1 MTRELPVADEYYRR
15 VARLILSRH
24 PPPDLREA
32 IVLLPSY
39 HAAAPLAAAL
49 AAVAGVPA
57 LLLPQMTTLG
67 DLAQGVAQDGT
78 VQPDTQRIA
87 TLYQVLRDK
96 DWFADANLWSLSREL
111 LALMDE
117 LTRQRV
123 ALPESVDDFAERLRQ
138 AYQAQSCQAMQFEAR
153 VVHELWYAMAASG
166 DADASSAY
174 QMRLGLLAQQLDQ
187 PLYVLQTCDPDA
199 PEARFLDACRERIP
213 VEIFDLREMAAQDAS
228 CAMIAAA
235 LRPQQDADLL
245 GTAAAMQR
253 CAEFGRNG
261 RELFLFGA
269 QGMEQEAMAADLQVR
284 RWLLEGRR
292 SIAVVVQDRLVA
304 RRLRA
309 LLERAEVQ
317 VQDETGWTF
326 ATLSVSTVLIRW
338 LEALQGDFYYHD
350 LLDLFRSPFL
360 FADNPAQ
367 RRQAAGLFEQ
377 LVRRHG
383 VISDLEA
390 YISVA
395 QTKAPELVVP
405 LVRFRQAAL
414 AMKARTAKL
423 SSWLAALHESLGI
436 LGIVQG
442 WQQDAAGQQLLQLLA
457 LWQQELGGDAANFGF
472 SEWRSWLAQQ
482 LDLNTYR
489 DVSVDS
495 PVLFTHL
502 PATRWRSFD
511 AVLLLGSDAAHLPA
525 PVNAG
530 QWFNDAVRISLGLP
544 HSGVQQERVRDD
556 LLSLLAL
563 NDCVLV
569 TWQAARDGE
578 PNLLSPHFEM
588 LRALHLLAYGRD
600 LMNRELA
607 GVLESAQVRTEDGA
621 MPRRE
626 SAMPRPAVVPELIP
640 QKISPSGY
648 NSLVACPY
656 QYFARH
662 VLHLNE
668 LDEVRE
674 ELDKRDYG
682 TWVHAVLQ
690 RFHEQLPVV
699 SGRDDAE
706 SVLQRISRE
715 VFADALA
722 HDYLAQGWLLR
733 WQEQIPRY
741 LCWQRENEAAGWRHL
756 ASEQPFRVDV
766 AENLQLTGRLDRV
779 DADALDPGRLLVLD
793 YKTQSVQS
801 LKGKLKEP
809 GEDVQLACYA
819 HVRQA
824 HVASFISLEDEVV
837 AVSAEGEIDELARLN
852 IERLNTVFG
861 QIRSGAGMPAHGAEK
876 ICGYCEMRGLCRRG
890 EWESSDDEGRVKGEE
905 GRVKGDGRG

>member
-1 MTRELPVADEYYRR
+1 MANAEPDVAARFYRGA
-15 VARLILSRH
+15 ARLILSRH
-24 PPPDLREA
+24 PPPDLRGA
-32 IVLLPSY
+32 IVLLPNY
-39 HAAAPLAAAL
+39 HAAAPLAKAL
-49 AAVAGVPA
+49 ASVAGLPA
-57 LLLPQMTTLG
+57 LLLPQMVTLG
-67 DLAQGVAQDGT
+67 DLLQRFVPDQP
-78 VQPDTQRIA
+78 VLPDTQRIA

-117 LTRQRV
+117 LTRHRV
-123 ALPESVDDFAERLRQ
+123 ALPESAEDFADRLKL
-138 AYQAQSCQAMQFEAR
+138 AYQAQDCQALQFEAR

-166 DADASSAY
+166 EADSCSAY
-174 QMRLGLLAQQLDQ
+174 QMRLGLLAQRLDQ
-187 PLYVLQTCDPDA
+187 PLYVLQSCSPDA

-213 VEIFDLREMAAQDAS
+213 VEIFDLPGMAAQDAS
-228 CAMIAAA
+228 CALIHAA
-235 LRPQQDADLL
+235 LRVQPGADLL
-245 GTAAAMQR
+245 GTAAAMDGSG
-253 CAEFGRNG
+253 ELGRNG
-261 RELFLFGA
+261 RMLRLFGA

-284 RWLLEGRR
+284 RWLLDGKR

-309 LLERAEVQ
+309 LLERAAIQ

-326 ATLSVSTVLIRW
+326 ATLSISTVLMRW

-350 LLDLFRSPFL
+350 LLDLLKSPFL

-367 RRQAAGLFEQ
+367 RKQAAFLFEQ
-377 LVRRHG
+377 MVRKHG
-383 VISDLEA
+383 VISDLAA

-395 QTKAPELVVP
+395 QRKAPELVLP
-405 LVRFRQAAL
+405 LARFRQAAL
-414 AMKARTAKL
+414 AMKARSARL
-423 SSWLAALHESLGI
+423 SSWIAALQQSLEI

-442 WQQDAAGQQLLQLLA
+442 WQQDAAGQQLLQLFA
-457 LWQQELGGDAANFGF
+457 LWQEELVDDSATFSF
-472 SEWRSWLAQQ
+472 SEWRSWLTQQ
-482 LDLNTYR
+482 LDLNTCR

-525 PVNAG
+525 PVDAG

-544 HSGVQQERVRDD
+544 HSGAQQDKARDD

-569 TWQAARDGE
+569 TWQAARSAE
-578 PNLLSPHFEM
+578 PNLLSPYFEM
-588 LRALHLLAYGRD
+588 LRAMHLLAFGGD
-600 LMNRELA
+600 LMERELA
-607 GVLESAQVRTEDGA
+607 GMLESAQVVVESGGA
-621 MPRRE
+621 VQQ
-626 SAMPRPAVVPELIP
+626 SAMPSPAVRADLVP
-640 QKISPSGY
+640 QRISPSGY

-656 QYFARH
+656 QYFVRH

-690 RFHEQLPVV
+690 RFHEELPVV
-699 SGRDDAE
+699 SGRNDAE
-706 SVLQRISRE
+706 AIMLRISRE
-715 VFADALA
+715 VFADALE

-733 WQEQIPRY
+733 WQAQIPRY
-741 LCWQRENEAAGWRHL
+741 LEWQRENEAAGWRYL

-766 AENLQLTGRLDRV
+766 DANLQLTGRLDRV
-779 DADALDPGRLLVLD
+779 DSSLAEPDRLFVFD
-793 YKTQSVQS
+793 YKTQSVPS
-801 LKGKLKEP
+801 LKSKLKEP

-824 HVASFISLEDEVV
+824 ACAAFVSLEDEVV
-837 AVSAEGEIDELARLN
+837 AVSSDDIGELARQN
-852 IERLNTVFG
+852 VERLAELFG
-861 QIRSGAGMPAHGAEK
+861 QIRDGAGLPAHGAEK
-876 ICGYCEMRGLCRRG
+876 ICSYCEMRGLCRNG
-890 EWESSDDEGRVKGEE
+890 EWQKEE
-905 GRVKGDGRG
+905 GLGG